1 MTYWYTLTPLDVLLF
16 RDAKPFTPGERAW
29 AGGSFPPTGQAISG
43 AIRSILADRQP
54 QPKIAGPF
62 FCHEQST
69 LYFPR
74 PLGFAGKAPLL
85 PLEWVDGHPLKAGL
99 LGDRLLW
106 DKFQPMPLV
115 KSGRAASDGS
125 NNEDEAKYRQ
135 YLPHDIVTK
144 YLSEGKIADADWLL
158 DKKGEDKPWTV
169 EVRSHNSIEV
179 GTRQVK
185 PTESYFTE
193 AAIRMLPDW
202 SIAIGLDVELNSPQ
216 VLRLGGEGHRVI
228 LERCQVLDDQWTK
241 IQRISEHNFKQPQR
255 AIAYLVTPGIF
266 EMRRKDRSRS
276 VPRGESMCRAWPWEW
291 HLVHA
296 PKSPESPIDREY
308 NLVSVAT
315 DKPVPI
321 NGRMRSTKKST
332 EGQSIPSPQM
342 FAAPP
347 GSMYYLDRPQ
357 ELFTPAI
364 PSRDVRRLGYSE
376 LLWLKFS
383 N

>member
-1 MTYWYTLTPLDVLLF
+1 MIYWYTLTPLDVLLF

-29 AGGSFPPTGQAISG
+29 AGGSFPPTGHAISG
-43 AIRSILADRQP
+43 AIRSIVGDRQP
-54 QPKIAGPF
+54 KIVGPF

-74 PLGFAGKAPLL
+74 PLGFAGKDPLL
-85 PLEWVDGHPLKAGL
+85 PLEWVPEHPLKAG
-99 LGDRLLW
+99 LLW

-115 KSGRAASDGS
+115 KSGRAALDGS
-125 NNEDEAKYRQ
+125 NNEDEPKYRQ
-135 YLPHDIVTK
+135 YLPHETVVK
-144 YLSEGKIADADWLL
+144 YLSHGKIADSDWLL

-169 EVRSHNSIEV
+169 EVRSHNSLEV

-193 AAIRMLPDW
+193 AAIRLLAGW
-202 SIAIGLDVELNSPQ
+202 SIAIGLDLELTSPQ
-216 VLRLGGEGHRVI
+216 VLRLGGEGHRAI
-228 LERCQVLDDQWTK
+228 LERCQVLDKQWK
-241 IQRISEHNFKQPQR
+241 EIQQISEKNFGKQQQ

-266 EMRRKDRSRS
+266 EMPRKGR
-276 VPRGESMCRAWPWEW
+276 SMCQAWPWEW
-291 HLVHA
+291 KLAHA
-296 PKSPESPIDREY
+296 TKSPDRLAEQEY

-315 DKPVPI
+315 DKPVII
-321 NGRMRSTKKST
+321 NGRIRSQAGK
-332 EGQSIPSPQM
+332 SIPSPQL

-357 ELFTPAI
+357 SLFTPAVA
-364 PSRDVRRLGYSE
+364 SRDVRRLGYSE
-376 LLWLKFS
+376 LLWLQFS